1 MPATR
6 RCVVITYKTRA
17 NCNDINLQSNMFVYN
32 SVLGQLIPIDFY
44 ISGEASFP
52 VPLLFLMQIMY
63 SLFYSINKYEVNHLS
78 V

>member
-52 VPLLFLMQIMY
+52 VPPPSSSSCRSCIAYFIA
-63 SLFYSINKYEVNHLS
+63 VNHLS